1 MIQKLKKDN
10 FKYTD
15 SNSKRDQMG
24 AEQIERMMA
33 KNYELDRQNEEL
45 KVEIM
50 TLKRI
55 KNGQGKALQKMTF
68 ENNYPQK
75 IKNLVDELKWS
86 KERIKELDEETQRQ
100 NKVCT

>member
-1 MIQKLKKDN
+1 MKKDN

>member
-1 MIQKLKKDN
+1 MKKDN

-15 SNSKRDQMG
+15 LNSKRDQMG

-86 KERIKELDEETQRQ
+86 KERIKELDEETQR
-100 NKVCT
+100 

>member
-1 MIQKLKKDN
+1 
-10 FKYTD
+10 
-15 SNSKRDQMG
+15 
-24 AEQIERMMA
+24 
-33 KNYELDRQNEEL
+33 
-45 KVEIM
+45 M

-100 NKVCT
+100 NKVCTQV

>member
-1 MIQKLKKDN
+1 LKKDN

-15 SNSKRDQMG
+15 LNSKRDQMG

-86 KERIKELDEETQRQ
+86 KERIKELDEETQR
-100 NKVCT
+100 

>member
-1 MIQKLKKDN
+1 
-10 FKYTD
+10 
-15 SNSKRDQMG
+15 
-24 AEQIERMMA
+24 
-33 KNYELDRQNEEL
+33 
-45 KVEIM
+45 M

-75 IKNLVDELKWS
+75 IKNLVDELKWI